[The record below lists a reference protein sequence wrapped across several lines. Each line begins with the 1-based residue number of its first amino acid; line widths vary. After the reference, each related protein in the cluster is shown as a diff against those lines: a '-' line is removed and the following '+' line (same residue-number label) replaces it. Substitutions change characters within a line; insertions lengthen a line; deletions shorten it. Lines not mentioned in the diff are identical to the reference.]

1 MATGPDGGLSV
12 HGDLTLNGKTKPLAF
27 DVAVDG
33 AGALSA
39 RTVVKQSNWG
49 MKPYSTLWGALK
61 VVDEIEVAIDATLPA
76 PQ

>member
-1 MATGPDGGLSV
+1 
-12 HGDLTLNGKTKPLAF
+12 
-27 DVAVDG
+27 
-33 AGALSA
+33 
-39 RTVVKQSNWG
+39 